1 MDVNFELA
9 DLCRKRFKQTPI
21 QVLEPILLKFID
33 LCVDLSKKSHAR
45 SGLVQYKNAAQQV
58 SIPSIELVLKHF
70 IARAESRLAAA
81 EKEAAEEIA
90 KLGAAEAAQEKEEE
104 DGEDELELPLQ
115 PASMMMDSLLPTQ
128 AAAGGA
134 VGERDRIERR
144 IVVPAQRF
152 CWDAYDIS
160 LDIAKG
166 NDRLEVIYQVS
177 LSA

>member
-1 MDVNFELA
+1 MDSS
-9 DLCRKRFKQTPI
+9 KRFRQTPI

-33 LCVDLSKKSHAR
+33 LCVDLSKKSYAR
-45 SGLVQYKNAAQQV
+45 SGLVQYKNAALQV

-81 EKEAAEEIA
+81 ERQAAEEIA
-90 KLGAAEAAQEKEEE
+90 QLGEGAANSVAKEE
-104 DGEDELELPLQ
+104 DGEDELDLPLQ
-115 PASMMMDSLLPTQ
+115 PANMMMDSLLPDR
-128 AAAGGA
+128 AAAGGVA
-134 VGERDRIERR
+134 GERDRIERR

-166 NDRLEVIYQVS
+166 NDRLEIIYQVRW
-177 LSA
+177 SASFRNPR